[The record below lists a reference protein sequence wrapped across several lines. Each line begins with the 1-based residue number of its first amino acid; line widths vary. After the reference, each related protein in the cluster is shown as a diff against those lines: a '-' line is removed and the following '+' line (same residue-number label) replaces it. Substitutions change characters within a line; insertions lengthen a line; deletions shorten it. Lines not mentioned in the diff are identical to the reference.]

1 MRQDFRALKSRK
13 FPTHLQKVSKK
24 LDSKNFY
31 RVFRKILR
39 RMGNHVV
46 QKNQKKL
53 QRRRFW
59 PRRFSSF
66 FQKSARRSK
75 FTRLVLFL
83 DRKIFHWRTLHERSI
98 WASALCA
105 ALLFCQTSASLP
117 KGAAPPTPVFLR
129 FYSGFLCRVPIFPRI
144 LAAHASFFSLQ
155 KERSGRRIRMA
166 FPAFVI
172 LLFSHGFFLCGQ
184 SALLPVFL
192 KNWMNRPSSRRTL
205 LRKALSAS

>member
-39 RMGNHVV
+39 RVGNHVV

-59 PRRFSSF
+59 PRRFYFLECNTFSAVGRCVGKASEQTLLRGTLLLSKALPCQKALRRQSLFFCVSTALPSTGCNEQTACAPFSF
-66 FQKSARRSK
+66 SQKRRAGC
-75 FTRLVLFL
+75 
-83 DRKIFHWRTLHERSI
+83 H
-98 WASALCA
+98 
-105 ALLFCQTSASLP
+105 
-117 KGAAPPTPVFLR
+117 
-129 FYSGFLCRVPIFPRI
+129 
-144 LAAHASFFSLQ
+144 
-155 KERSGRRIRMA
+155 IRMA

-184 SALLPVFL
+184 SALRPVFS
-192 KNWMNRPSSRRTL
+192 KNWMNRPSSRPTL
-205 LRKALSAS
+205 LRKTLSAS